1 MLLMKNVP
9 KREVIEAFARQ
20 MPEIDPS
27 AVEACLVLLRTASD
41 VLEALETHFG
51 RHGISQGR
59 FAVLMTLKKAQGEP
73 KTPAQIADNIGVT
86 RATITGLVDGLV
98 KDGYVDRSP
107 HPKDRRKLNVNLTK
121 AGNNFLTKLLPD
133 HFRRIAGLMKS
144 LKKKERYSLVD
155 LLAKVEEGI
164 TELREP

>member
-9 KREVIEAFARQ
+9 KREVIEAFAKR
-20 MPEIDPS
+20 MPELDAS

-41 VLEALETHFG
+41 IFEALDAHFG

-59 FAVLMTLKKAQGEP
+59 FAVLMTLKKAQAEAL
-73 KTPAQIADNIGVT
+73 TPAQIAESIGVT

-98 KDGYVDRSP
+98 KDGLVDRKP
-107 HPKDRRKLNVNLTK
+107 HKKDRRKLNINLTAK
-121 AGNNFLTKLLPD
+121 GQDFLKNMLPD

-144 LKKKERYSLVD
+144 TKEKERYELIE
-155 LLAKVEEGI
+155 LLGKVEEGI